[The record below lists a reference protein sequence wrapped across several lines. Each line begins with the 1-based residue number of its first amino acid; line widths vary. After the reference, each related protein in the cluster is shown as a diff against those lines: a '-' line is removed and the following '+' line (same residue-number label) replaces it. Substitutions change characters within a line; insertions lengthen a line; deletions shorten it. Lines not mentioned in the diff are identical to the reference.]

1 MSTHRNAKLGL
12 AGSRTG
18 RPARARAR
26 DRGGSFAGDRAPL
39 VAPLGGGERGGAA
52 DARVPARSLESA
64 APLAAPACVRARGGD
79 LRLPLPDRL
88 GAEVDRGPDRV
99 RALEGL
105 EGAPPS
111 RHLATGGGRQG
122 AGQPGRPQLD

>member
-1 MSTHRNAKLGL
+1 VYLHANAKLGVAGRL
-12 AGSRTG
+12 ALV
-18 RPARARAR
+18 RAIEEGLSLKA
-26 DRGGSFAGDRAPL
+26 
-39 VAPLGGGERGGAA
+39 AA

-88 GAEVDRGPDRV
+88 GAEVDRRPDRV
-99 RALEGL
+99 RALDGL